1 MRGITRYILNQLF
14 WAMLF
19 VTLALTGVVWL
30 SQSLRFVDLIVN
42 RGLSVFTF
50 VYLTIL
56 LLPTFLA
63 LILPIALFFAVMY
76 TYHRLTIDSELV
88 ILRASG
94 LSQFALARPALILAT
109 VMMLVC
115 YGITMFLMPYGFGKF
130 KERQF
135 LIRSDFS
142 QVLLHEGSFNKLV
155 EGLTVYV
162 RARQSN
168 GEVQGILVHDSRIPE
183 APVTMM
189 AERGALVTSK
199 EGPRFLL
206 INGNRQEMEHG
217 TRKLSLLYFD
227 RYSFDLSDL
236 MTQPGPRWREPRE
249 RYMQELLG
257 PPRPGDDPAHHT
269 KLLAE
274 GHQRLASP
282 LYCMVFALIAL
293 AAMLGGE
300 FNRRGR
306 VRRMLFG
313 AGAAVTFQ
321 GIALAL
327 GNVLVKQPAI
337 TPLFYAF
344 IAVSAI
350 VAMFLLLF
358 LRLRTRRSGAMA
370 PELAPGVA

>member
-1 MRGITRYILNQLF
+1 MQGITRYILRQLF

-42 RGLSVFTF
+42 RGLSFFTF
-50 VYLTIL
+50 IYLTLL
-56 LLPTFLA
+56 LLPTFLT
-63 LILPIALFFAVMY
+63 LILPVALFFAVMY
-76 TYHRLTIDSELV
+76 TYHLLTIDSELV
-88 ILRASG
+88 IMRASG

-109 VMMLVC
+109 AMMLVC
-115 YGITMFLMPYGFGKF
+115 YGITLFLMPSGFGTF

-135 LIRSDFS
+135 LIRSDYS
-142 QVLLHEGSFNKLV
+142 QILLHEGSFNKLV

-168 GEVQGILVHDSRIPE
+168 GEVQGILVHDSRNPE

-189 AERGALVTSK
+189 AERGALVAGK

-206 INGNRQEMEHG
+206 INGNRQEMEPG

-227 RYSFDLSDL
+227 RYSFDLSNL
-236 MTQPGPRWREPRE
+236 MSQSGTRRREPRE
-249 RYMQELLG
+249 RYVHELFG
-257 PPRPGDDPAHHT
+257 PPQPGDDTAFLA
-269 KLLAE
+269 KLRAE

-282 LYCMVFALIAL
+282 LYCIVFAFIAL

-306 VRRMLFG
+306 VRRMLLG
-313 AGAAVTFQ
+313 AGAAAVFQ
-321 GIALAL
+321 GTVLAL
-327 GNVLVKQPAI
+327 GNVLVKQAAV

-344 IAVSAI
+344 IVGSAMA
-350 VAMFLLLF
+350 AMFLLL
-358 LRLRTRRSGAMA
+358 RSRTKRSRAMA
-370 PELAPGVA
+370 PELEPGVA